1 MGVAKVKAAPVEPE
15 PGTFAAYL
23 ISAMDQAGLN
33 IATLSRLTAET
44 HPDEPVD
51 GSTLSNLRTGKAAPG
66 IKLLRKLAPHLGRS
80 LGELLVAAGLATPD
94 ELGMVA
100 EPLPEEISAV
110 WNTYKALPTDKA
122 KRALL
127 NHTARSLTMFNKI
140 LEEMR
145 EFEEVVEGRRPP
157 AGRRR

>member
-1 MGVAKVKAAPVEPE
+1 MGVAKVKTPVEPE

-23 ISAMDQAGLN
+23 ISVMDQADLN
-33 IATLSRLTAET
+33 IATLSRLTAES

-66 IKLLRKLAPHLGRS
+66 IKLLRKIAPHLGRS
-80 LGELLVAAGLATPD
+80 LGEMLVAADLATPD

-100 EPLPEEISAV
+100 VPLPAEV
-110 WNTYKALPTDKA
+110 QLVMDRLKAAGTSRQ

-127 NHTARSLTMFNKI
+127 NHLARSMETYD
-140 LEEMR
+140 R
-145 EFEEVVEGRRPP
+145 VVEEIADSLREPRARRK
-157 AGRRR
+157 